1 MSLCQICAQTIGTC
15 SWERDFTPVP
25 GWEAKP
31 TTVLMQ
37 SGVREPSYRVL
48 NCPLYV
54 PPGKGRVAE
63 GGRDAPRP
71 ILAIHMETGNIT
83 RYPSIKQA
91 EKQGGFQSSAIYR
104 CLRGEAKYHKQHY
117 FRESKA
123 L

>member
-1 MSLCQICAQTIGTC
+1 MPNLRPNNRNLQLGAGFHPRSRLGGEAHHGFDAVRRERALLPRPELPPLCSA
-15 SWERDFTPVP
+15 R
-25 GWEAKP
+25 K
-31 TTVLMQ
+31 
-37 SGVREPSYRVL
+37 
-48 NCPLYV
+48 
-54 PPGKGRVAE
+54 VAE
-63 GGRDAPRP
+63 GGKDAPRP
-71 ILAIHMETGNIT
+71 ILAIHMETGEIT